1 MRNFQGTLE
10 MRKQSVVS
18 AFFDLYDFTFKLF
31 GLQLKAI

>member
-18 AFFDLYDFTFKLF
+18 AFFDLHDFTFKLV
-31 GLQLKAI
+31 GLQLKDI